1 MRYLFLLFV
10 LLLILGSGGCATPS
24 GDLDENLGVE
34 YYSDFD
40 PDYWLEDDYGAYPRD
55 YVWESD
61 DPWFDDWTNDPLYDW
76 YGYNDFYDY
85 DGFLDFY

>member
-1 MRYLFLLFV
+1 MKYFPFLV
-10 LLLILGSGGCATPS
+10 TLILALGLSACATPEA
-24 GDLDENLGVE
+24 DLDDDLGVE
-34 YYSDFD
+34 QTGFD
-40 PDYWLEDDYGAYPRD
+40 PDYWLEDDYGAYPED

-61 DPWFDDWTNDPLYDW
+61 DPWFDDWTNDPFYDW